1 MAETKKYC
9 IYKRPWGDVEA
20 WEYID
25 DLEEA
30 KSYWYI
36 RMSLDKYGVE
46 GTMPVCM
53 NKMGGYHQFWQPDC
67 IAIIES
73 DTWPS
78 LSSHYD
84 LFRGLINSKNFNYG
98 WIDHLGNTYACRY
111 MGHASLAS
119 ELVTMNY
126 KMEYTNS
133 VIVESGINAPDDF
146 LLKKGWIK
154 VLSGTPAHIYFDE
167 YVTDVALK
175 KLLEVEDA
183 KIIGKE

>member
-1 MAETKKYC
+1 MSNRYC
-9 IYKRPWGDVEA
+9 IYKKPWGDIEA

-36 RMSLDKYGVE
+36 QMSLDKYGVE

-53 NKMGGYHQFWQPDC
+53 NKCGGYHQFYAPEC

-78 LSSHYD
+78 LSSHYGI
-84 LFRGLINSKNFNYG
+84 FKGIMNNERFNYG
-98 WIDHLGNTYACRY
+98 WIDHLGNTYMCRY
-111 MGHASLAS
+111 MGHASLAN

-126 KMEYTNS
+126 PKEYTKYRLGEDS
-133 VIVESGINAPDDF
+133 YNAPDDF
-146 LLKKGWIK
+146 LLNKGWIK
-154 VLSGTPAHIYFDE
+154 VLSGNPAHIYFDKFVSNE
-167 YVTDVALK
+167 ALK
-175 KLLEVEDA
+175 KLLEIESRDS
-183 KIIGKE
+183 

>member
-1 MAETKKYC
+1 MATKYC
-9 IYKRPWGDVEA
+9 IYKKPWGDVEA

-30 KSYWYI
+30 MSYWYV
-36 RMSLDKYGVE
+36 RMAIDKYGADK
-46 GTMPVCM
+46 TLPICM
-53 NKMGGYHQFWQPDC
+53 NKCGGYHTFYEPEC

-78 LSSHYD
+78 LSSHYS
-84 LFRGLINSKNFNYG
+84 LFKGLINSERFNYG
-98 WIDHLGNTYACRY
+98 WIDTLGNTYSCNY

-126 KMEYTNS
+126 KVEYTNS
-133 VIVESGINAPDDF
+133 ALVKEGINAPDDF

-154 VLSGTPAHIYFDE
+154 VLRGDPAHIFYDE
-167 YVTDVALK
+167 YTTKEALK
-175 KLLEVEDA
+175 KLLEVES
-183 KIIGKE
+183 KNG

>member
-1 MAETKKYC
+1 MTENKKYC
-9 IYKRPWGDVEA
+9 IYRKPCGDIEA

-25 DLEEA
+25 NLEEA
-30 KSYWYI
+30 MGYWYVADAI
-36 RMSLDKYGVE
+36 QRYGVE
-46 GTMPVCM
+46 KTMPICM
-53 NKMGGYHQFWQPDC
+53 NKMGGYHTFYKPDC

-84 LFRGLINSKNFNYG
+84 LFKGIINSSKFNYG
-98 WIDHLGNTYACRY
+98 WIDHLGNTYSCQY

-126 KMEYTNS
+126 KVEYTNS
-133 VIVESGINAPDDF
+133 VMVENGINAPDDF

-154 VLSGTPAHIYFDE
+154 VISGNPSHIYFDR
-167 YVTDVALK
+167 YVSDIALA
-175 KLLEVEDA
+175 KLLEIENN
-183 KIIGKE
+183 K

>member
-1 MAETKKYC
+1 MSTKYC
-9 IYKRPWGDVEA
+9 IYKKPWGDIEA

-30 KSYWYI
+30 KSYWYV
-36 RMSLDKYGVE
+36 RLSLDKYGIE

-53 NKMGGYHQFWQPDC
+53 NKNGGYHQFYAPEC

-84 LFRGLINSKNFNYG
+84 LFKGIINNENFNYG
-98 WIDHLGNTYACRY
+98 WIDHLGNTYSCPY
-111 MGHASLAS
+111 MGHAALAN

-126 KMEYTNS
+126 KIEWTKKL
-133 VIVESGINAPDDF
+133 VEDNINAPDDF

-154 VLSGTPAHIYFDE
+154 VLRGNPSHIYFDE
-167 YVTDVALK
+167 YTTNEALN
-175 KLLEVEDA
+175 KLLEVE
-183 KIIGKE
+183 ET

>member
-1 MAETKKYC
+1 MSTKYC
-9 IYKRPWGDVEA
+9 IYKKPWGDIEA

-30 KSYWYI
+30 KSYWFVSMAI
-36 RMSLDKYGVE
+36 DKFGADDI
-46 GTMPVCM
+46 MPICM
-53 NKMGGYHQFWQPDC
+53 NKNGGYHTFYKPEC

-84 LFRGLINSKNFNYG
+84 LFKGIINNKNFNYG
-98 WIDHLGNTYACRY
+98 WIDHLGNTYSCQY
-111 MGHASLAS
+111 MGHASLAH

-126 KMEYTNS
+126 KVEYTNK
-133 VIVESGINAPDDF
+133 IVEDNINAPDDF

-154 VLSGTPAHIYFDE
+154 VLNGHPANVYFDE
-167 YVTDVALK
+167 YVTDAAIK
-175 KLLEVEDA
+175 KLMEVE
-183 KIIGKE
+183 GTNNG

>member
-1 MAETKKYC
+1 MKKKYC
-9 IYKRPWGDVEA
+9 IYRKSWGDIEA

-36 RMSLDKYGVE
+36 QMSLDKYGVE

-53 NKMGGYHQFWQPDC
+53 NKMGGYHQFYEPEC

-84 LFRGLINSKNFNYG
+84 LFKGIINNEKFNYG
-98 WIDHLGNTYACRY
+98 WIDHLGNTYSCQY
-111 MGHASLAS
+111 MGHASLAN
-119 ELVTMNY
+119 ELVAMNY
-126 KMEYTNS
+126 KVEYTES
-133 VIVESGINAPDDF
+133 KLVEEGINAPDEF
-146 LLKKGWIK
+146 LLNKGWIK
-154 VLSGTPAHIYFDE
+154 VLSGQPAHIYFEKFVSDA
-167 YVTDVALK
+167 ALK
-175 KLLEVEDA
+175 KLLEVEN
-183 KIIGKE
+183 KKEI

>member
-1 MAETKKYC
+1 MSKKYC
-9 IYKRPWGDVEA
+9 IYKKPWGDIEA

-25 DLEEA
+25 DLDKA
-30 KSYWYI
+30 MQYWYV

-53 NKMGGYHQFWQPDC
+53 NKAGGYHQFWAPEC

-84 LFRGLINSKNFNYG
+84 LFKGIINNDKFNYG
-98 WIDHLGNTYACRY
+98 WIDLLGNTYSCQY
-111 MGHASLAS
+111 MGHASLAN

-126 KMEYTNS
+126 KTEWTKKL
-133 VIVESGINAPDDF
+133 VEDNINAPDDF
-146 LLKKGWIK
+146 LINKGWIK
-154 VLSGTPAHIYFDE
+154 VLSGKPAHIFLEDK
-167 YVTDVALK
+167 VSDLALN
-175 KLLEVEDA
+175 KLSEVEA
-183 KIIGKE
+183 RKN

>member
-1 MAETKKYC
+1 MSKKYC
-9 IYKRPWGDVEA
+9 IYKRSWGDIEA

-25 DLEEA
+25 DLDEA
-30 KSYWYI
+30 MEYWYI
-36 RMSLDKYGVE
+36 RMSIDKYGVE

-53 NKMGGYHQFWQPDC
+53 NKCGGYHQFWEPDC

-84 LFRGLINSKNFNYG
+84 LFKGIINRDKFDYG
-98 WIDHLGNTYACRY
+98 WIDHLGNTYSCQY

-126 KMEYTNS
+126 SIEWTKYILEENS
-133 VIVESGINAPDDF
+133 YNAPDDF
-146 LLKKGWIK
+146 LLNKGWIK
-154 VLSGTPAHIYFDE
+154 VLSGQPSHIYFE
-167 YVTDVALK
+167 EKVSNEALK
-175 KLLEVEDA
+175 KLLEVEDR
-183 KIIGKE
+183 K

>member
-1 MAETKKYC
+1 MSKKYC
-9 IYKRPWGDVEA
+9 IYKKPWGDIEA

-30 KSYWYI
+30 MKYRYI
-36 RMSLDKYGVE
+36 RVSLDKYGVE

-53 NKMGGYHQFWQPDC
+53 NKCGGYHQFWEPEC

-84 LFRGLINSKNFNYG
+84 LFKGIINNEKFNYG
-98 WIDHLGNTYACRY
+98 WIDRLGNTYSCCY

-119 ELVTMNY
+119 ELVIMNY
-126 KMEYTNS
+126 KIEYTDSTVKDN
-133 VIVESGINAPDDF
+133 INAPDDF

-154 VLSGTPAHIYFDE
+154 VLSGQPAHVYFDE
-167 YVTDVALK
+167 YTTDAALK
-175 KLLEVEDA
+175 KLLEVETC
-183 KIIGKE
+183 KV